1 MISGLIKIM
10 KKNIK
15 SLAKE
20 VIDLEIN
27 ALKKLKSS
35 LNSSLNM
42 AVDLLVNCQS
52 KVIVC
57 GVGKSGIIAS
67 KIAATLSSVGTPAFN
82 ISANDCSHGDLGSIT
97 KKDVVILISNSGNS
111 TELKNIIQFVNRYK
125 IKLIG
130 ISSKK
135 NSILNKNSDVKLL
148 IPQVYEAG
156 YGIVPTSSTIAQ
168 LAIGDALAIATMQKK
183 KFGKL
188 DFKKFHPSGSLGNKL
203 KTVEDLMISKENV
216 PFINENSKVAKALEI
231 INKKKLGTVI
241 ARDKKNNTTGIL
253 TDGDIK
259 RLVYRFNDIKKL
271 QVKDIIKKDPISVE
285 KDLLAAKALKIMND
299 KKITSLCVH
308 SKTRKN
314 KTIGLIHIHNI
325 LEANIQ

>member
-1 MISGLIKIM
+1 M
-10 KKNIK
+10 KKKIK
-15 SLAKE
+15 TIANE

-35 LNSSLNM
+35 INSSLDK
-42 AVDLLVNCQS
+42 AVNLLTNCQS
-52 KVIVC
+52 KIIVC

-97 KKDVVILISNSGNS
+97 KKDVVVLISNSGNS
-111 TELKNIIQFVNRYK
+111 TELKNIIEFVNRYK

-135 NSILNKNSDVKLL
+135 NSLLNKNSNVKLL
-148 IPQVYEAG
+148 TPEVKESG
-156 YGIVPTSSTIAQ
+156 YGIVPTSSTTAQ
-168 LAIGDALAIATMQKK
+168 LALGDALAIATMQKK

-203 KTVEDLMISKENV
+203 KTVEDLMLTKNMIPYV
-216 PFINENSKVAKALEI
+216 NENFNVKKAIEI
-231 INKKKLGTVI
+231 INLKKLGIVI
-241 ARDKKNNTTGIL
+241 TRDKKNNTTGIL

-259 RLVYRFNDIKKL
+259 RLLQKFDDIKKL
-271 QVKDIIKKDPISVE
+271 KLKDIIKKGPISVK
-285 KDLLAAKALKIMND
+285 KDLLAVKALKIMND

-308 SKTRKN
+308 SKSKKN
-314 KTIGLIHIHNI
+314 KTVGLIHIHNI
-325 LEANIQ
+325 LDANIQ

>member
-1 MISGLIKIM
+1 M
-10 KKNIK
+10 KKKIK
-15 SLAKE
+15 SIANE

-35 LNSSLNM
+35 LNSSLDT
-42 AVDLLVNCQS
+42 AVDLLTNCQS

-82 ISANDCSHGDLGSIT
+82 ISANDCSHGDLGSIA
-97 KKDVVILISNSGNS
+97 KRDVVILISNSGNS
-111 TELKNIIQFVNRYK
+111 SELKNIIQFVNRYK

-135 NSILNKNSDVKLL
+135 NSLLNKNSDVKLL
-148 IPQVYEAG
+148 IPEVKEAG
-156 YGIVPTSSTIAQ
+156 YGIVPTSSTTAQ
-168 LAIGDALAIATMQKK
+168 LALGDAIAIATMQRK

-203 KTVEDLMISKENV
+203 KTVEDLMITKEKI
-216 PFINENSKVAKALEI
+216 PFINENFNVEKAIEI
-231 INKKKLGTVI
+231 INLKKLGTVI
-241 ARDKKNNTTGIL
+241 TRDKKNNTTGIL

-259 RLVYRFNDIKKL
+259 RLVHKFDDIKRL
-271 QVKDIIKKDPISVE
+271 QVKDIIKKGPISVE
-285 KDLLAAKALKIMND
+285 KEQLAVRALKIMND

-308 SKTRKN
+308 SKSKKN
-314 KTIGLIHIHNI
+314 KTVGLIHIHDI
-325 LEANIQ
+325 LDANIQ

>member
-1 MISGLIKIM
+1 M
-10 KKNIK
+10 KKTIK
-15 SLAKE
+15 SIANE

-35 LNSSLNM
+35 LNSSIDM
-42 AVDLLVNCQS
+42 AVDLLTKCQS

-111 TELKNIIQFVNRYK
+111 SELKNIIQFVNRYK

-135 NSILNKNSDVKLL
+135 NSLLNKNSDVKLL
-148 IPQVYEAG
+148 IPEVKEAG
-156 YGIVPTSSTIAQ
+156 YGIVPTSSTSAQ
-168 LAIGDALAIATMQKK
+168 LALGDAMAIATMQKK

-203 KTVEDLMISKENV
+203 KTVEDLMITKDKI
-216 PFINENSKVAKALEI
+216 PFINENFNVEKALEV
-231 INKKKLGTVI
+231 INLKKLGTVI

-259 RLVYRFNDIKKL
+259 RLLHKFDDIKKI
-271 QVKDIIKKDPISVE
+271 QVKSIIKKEPISVE
-285 KDLLAAKALKIMND
+285 KDLLAVKALKIMND

-308 SKTRKN
+308 DRKN
-314 KTIGLIHIHNI
+314 KKKTIGILHIHTLLQSSIN
-325 LEANIQ
+325 

>member
-1 MISGLIKIM
+1 M
-10 KKNIK
+10 KKKIK
-15 SLAKE
+15 SIANE

-35 LNSSLNM
+35 LNSSLET
-42 AVDLLVNCQS
+42 AVDLITNCQS

-82 ISANDCSHGDLGSIT
+82 ISANDCSHGDLGSIA
-97 KKDVVILISNSGNS
+97 KKDIVILISNSGNS
-111 TELKNIIQFVNRYK
+111 SELKNIIQFVNRYK

-135 NSILNKNSDVKLL
+135 NSLLNKNSDVKLL
-148 IPQVYEAG
+148 IPEVKEAG
-156 YGIVPTSSTIAQ
+156 YGIVPTSSTTAQ
-168 LAIGDALAIATMQKK
+168 LALGDVIAIATMQKK

-188 DFKKFHPSGSLGNKL
+188 DFKRFHPAGSLGNKL
-203 KTVEDLMISKENV
+203 KTVEDLMITKTKM
-216 PFINENSKVAKALEI
+216 PFINENLNVKKALKI
-231 INKKKLGTVI
+231 ISLKKLGTVI
-241 ARDKKNNTTGIL
+241 TRDKKNNTTGIL

-259 RLVYRFNDIKKL
+259 RLLNKFDDIKKL
-271 QVKDIIKKDPISVE
+271 QLKKIIKKGPISVD
-285 KDLLAAKALKIMND
+285 KDLLAVKALKIMND

-308 SKTRKN
+308 SKSKKN

-325 LEANIQ
+325 LDANIQ

>member
-1 MISGLIKIM
+1 M

-15 SLAKE
+15 SIANE

-35 LNSSLNM
+35 LNSSIDM
-42 AVDLLVNCQS
+42 AVDLLTNCQS

-111 TELKNIIQFVNRYK
+111 SELKNIIQFVNRYK

-135 NSILNKNSDVKLL
+135 NSLLNKNSDVKLL
-148 IPQVYEAG
+148 IPEVKEAG
-156 YGIVPTSSTIAQ
+156 YGIVPTSSTAAQ
-168 LAIGDALAIATMQKK
+168 LALGDAIAIATMQKK

-203 KTVEDLMISKENV
+203 KTVEDLMITKDQI
-216 PFINENSKVAKALEI
+216 PFIYENFNIERALEI
-231 INKKKLGTVI
+231 INLKKLGTVI
-241 ARDKKNNTTGIL
+241 TRDKKNNTTGIL

-259 RLVYRFNDIKKL
+259 RLLHKFDNIKKL
-271 QVKDIIKKDPISVE
+271 QVKDIIKKGPISVE

-308 SKTRKN
+308 SKSNKN

-325 LEANIQ
+325 LDANIQ

>member
-1 MISGLIKIM
+1 MVPLEFM

-15 SLAKE
+15 SIANE

-35 LNSSLNM
+35 LNSSLDA
-42 AVDLLVNCQS
+42 AVDLLLNCQS

-111 TELKNIIQFVNRYK
+111 SELKNIIQFVNRYK

-135 NSILNKNSDVKLL
+135 NSLLNKNSDVKLL
-148 IPQVYEAG
+148 IPEVKEAG
-156 YGIVPTSSTIAQ
+156 YGIVPTSSTAAQ
-168 LAIGDALAIATMQKK
+168 LALGDAMAIATMHKK

-203 KTVEDLMISKENV
+203 KTVDDLMITKDKI
-216 PFINENSKVAKALEI
+216 PFIYENFNVEKALEI
-231 INKKKLGTVI
+231 INLKKLGTVI
-241 ARDKKNNTTGIL
+241 TRNKKNITTGIL

-325 LEANIQ
+325 LDANIQ

>member
-1 MISGLIKIM
+1 MVSLDFM
-10 KKNIK
+10 KKKIK
-15 SLAKE
+15 SIANE

-35 LNSSLNM
+35 LNSSLET
-42 AVDLLVNCQS
+42 AVDLITNCQS

-82 ISANDCSHGDLGSIT
+82 ISANDCSHGDLGSIA
-97 KKDVVILISNSGNS
+97 KKDIVILISNSGNS
-111 TELKNIIQFVNRYK
+111 SELKNIIQFVNRYK

-135 NSILNKNSDVKLL
+135 NSLLNKNSDVKLL
-148 IPQVYEAG
+148 IPEVKEAG
-156 YGIVPTSSTIAQ
+156 YGIVPTSSTTAQ
-168 LAIGDALAIATMQKK
+168 LALGDVIAIATMQKK
-183 KFGKL
+183 KFSKL

-203 KTVEDLMISKENV
+203 KTVEDLMITKEKI
-216 PFINENSKVAKALEI
+216 PFINENFNVKKAIEI
-231 INKKKLGTVI
+231 INLKKLGTVI
-241 ARDKKNNTTGIL
+241 TRDKKNNTTGIL
-253 TDGDIK
+253 VDGDIK
-259 RLVYRFNDIKKL
+259 RLVHKFDDIKKL
-271 QVKDIIKKDPISVE
+271 RVKEIIKKGPISVE
-285 KDLLAAKALKIMND
+285 KDLLAVKALKIMND

-308 SKTRKN
+308 SKSKKN

-325 LEANIQ
+325 LDANIQ

>member
-1 MISGLIKIM
+1 M
-10 KKNIK
+10 KKKIK
-15 SLAKE
+15 SIANE

-27 ALKKLKSS
+27 ALRKLKSS
-35 LNSSLNM
+35 LNSSIDN
-42 AVDLLVNCQS
+42 AVDLLTRCQS

-111 TELKNIIQFVNRYK
+111 SELKNIIQFVNRYK

-135 NSILNKNSDVKLL
+135 NSLLNKNSDVKIL
-148 IPQVYEAG
+148 IPEVKEAG
-156 YGIVPTSSTIAQ
+156 YGIVPTSSTAVQ
-168 LAIGDALAIATMQKK
+168 LALGDAIAIATMQKK

-188 DFKKFHPSGSLGNKL
+188 DFKKFHPAGSLGNKL
-203 KTVEDLMISKENV
+203 KTVEDLMITKDKI
-216 PFINENSKVAKALEI
+216 PFINENFNVEKALEI
-231 INKKKLGTVI
+231 INLKKLGTVI
-241 ARDKKNNTTGIL
+241 TRNKKNMTTGIL

-259 RLVYRFNDIKKL
+259 RLVHQFDDIKKL
-271 QVKDIIKKDPISVE
+271 RIKNIIKKGPISVE
-285 KDLLAAKALKIMND
+285 KELLAAKALQIMND

-308 SKTRKN
+308 SKTKKN

-325 LEANIQ
+325 LDANIQ

>member
-1 MISGLIKIM
+1 M
-10 KKNIK
+10 KKTTK
-15 SLAKE
+15 SIANE

-27 ALKKLKSS
+27 ALRKLKSS
-35 LNSSLNM
+35 LNSSIEM
-42 AVDLLVNCQS
+42 AVDLLTRCQS

-111 TELKNIIQFVNRYK
+111 SELKNIIQFVNRYK

-135 NSILNKNSDVKLL
+135 NSLLNKNSDVKIL
-148 IPQVYEAG
+148 IPEVKEAG
-156 YGIVPTSSTIAQ
+156 YGIVPTSSTAVQ
-168 LAIGDALAIATMQKK
+168 LALGDAIAIATMQKK

-188 DFKKFHPSGSLGNKL
+188 DFKKFHPAGSLGNKL
-203 KTVEDLMISKENV
+203 KTVEDLMITKDKI
-216 PFINENSKVAKALEI
+216 PFINENFNIEKALEI
-231 INKKKLGTVI
+231 INLKKLGTVI
-241 ARDKKNNTTGIL
+241 TRNKKNMTTGIL

-259 RLVYRFNDIKKL
+259 RLVHQFDDIKKL
-271 QVKDIIKKDPISVE
+271 QIKNIIKKGPISVE
-285 KDLLAAKALKIMND
+285 KELLAAKALQIMND

-308 SKTRKN
+308 SKTKKN

-325 LEANIQ
+325 LDANIQ

>member
-1 MISGLIKIM
+1 M
-10 KKNIK
+10 KKKIK
-15 SLAKE
+15 SIANE

-35 LNSSLNM
+35 LNSSLET
-42 AVDLLVNCQS
+42 AVDLITNCQS

-82 ISANDCSHGDLGSIT
+82 ISANDCSHGDLGSIA
-97 KKDVVILISNSGNS
+97 KKDIVILISNSGNS
-111 TELKNIIQFVNRYK
+111 SELKNIIQFVNRYK

-135 NSILNKNSDVKLL
+135 NSLLNKNSDVKLL
-148 IPQVYEAG
+148 IPEVKEAG
-156 YGIVPTSSTIAQ
+156 YGIVPTSSTTAQ
-168 LAIGDALAIATMQKK
+168 LALGDVIAIATMQKK
-183 KFGKL
+183 KFSKL
-188 DFKKFHPSGSLGNKL
+188 DFKRFHPAGSLGNKL
-203 KTVEDLMISKENV
+203 KTVEDLMITKDKI
-216 PFINENSKVAKALEI
+216 PFINENFNVKKALKI
-231 INKKKLGTVI
+231 ISLKKLGTVI
-241 ARDKKNNTTGIL
+241 TRNKKNNTTGIL

-259 RLVYRFNDIKKL
+259 RLLHKFDDINKLQLKRVIKKG
-271 QVKDIIKKDPISVE
+271 PITVD
-285 KDLLAAKALKIMND
+285 KDLLAVKALKIMND

-308 SKTRKN
+308 SKSKKN

-325 LEANIQ
+325 LDANVQ

>member
-1 MISGLIKIM
+1 M
-10 KKNIK
+10 KKKIK
-15 SLAKE
+15 SIANE

-35 LNSSLNM
+35 LNSSLET
-42 AVDLLVNCQS
+42 AVDLITNCQS

-82 ISANDCSHGDLGSIT
+82 ISANDCSHGDLGSIA
-97 KKDVVILISNSGNS
+97 KKDIVILISNSGNS
-111 TELKNIIQFVNRYK
+111 SELKNIIQFVNRYK

-135 NSILNKNSDVKLL
+135 NSLLNKNSDIKLL
-148 IPQVYEAG
+148 IPEVKEAG
-156 YGIVPTSSTIAQ
+156 YGIVPTSSTTAQ
-168 LAIGDALAIATMQKK
+168 LALGDVIAIATMQKK
-183 KFGKL
+183 KFSKL

-203 KTVEDLMISKENV
+203 KTVEDLMITKEKI
-216 PFINENSKVAKALEI
+216 PFINENFNVKKAIEI
-231 INKKKLGTVI
+231 INLKKLGTVI
-241 ARDKKNNTTGIL
+241 TRDKKNNTTGIL
-253 TDGDIK
+253 VDGDIK
-259 RLVYRFNDIKKL
+259 RLVHKFDDIKKL
-271 QVKDIIKKDPISVE
+271 QVKEIIKKGPISVE
-285 KDLLAAKALKIMND
+285 KDLLAVKALKIMND

-308 SKTRKN
+308 SKSKKN

-325 LEANIQ
+325 LDANIQ

>member
-1 MISGLIKIM
+1 M
-10 KKNIK
+10 KKKIK
-15 SLAKE
+15 SIANE

-35 LNSSLNM
+35 LNSSLDK
-42 AVDLLVNCQS
+42 AVDLLTNCQS

-111 TELKNIIQFVNRYK
+111 SELKNIIKFVNRYK

-135 NSILNKNSDVKLL
+135 NSLLNKNSNIKLL
-148 IPQVYEAG
+148 IPEVKESG
-156 YGIVPTSSTIAQ
+156 YGIVPTSSTTAQ
-168 LAIGDALAIATMQKK
+168 LALGDALAIATMQKK

-188 DFKKFHPSGSLGNKL
+188 DFKKFHPSGRLGNKL
-203 KTVEDLMISKENV
+203 KTVEDLMLTKNMI
-216 PFINENSKVAKALEI
+216 PYINENFNVKKAIEI
-231 INKKKLGTVI
+231 INLKKLGIVI
-241 ARDKKNNTTGIL
+241 TRDKKNNTTGIL

-259 RLVYRFNDIKKL
+259 RLLQKFDDIKKL
-271 QVKDIIKKDPISVE
+271 KLKDIIKKGPISVE
-285 KDLLAAKALKIMND
+285 KDLLAVKALKIMND

-308 SKTRKN
+308 SKSKKN
-314 KTIGLIHIHNI
+314 KTVGLIHIHNI
-325 LEANIQ
+325 LDANIQ

>member
-1 MISGLIKIM
+1 MVSLDFM
-10 KKNIK
+10 KKKIK
-15 SLAKE
+15 SIANE

-35 LNSSLNM
+35 LNSSLET
-42 AVDLLVNCQS
+42 AVDLITNCQS

-82 ISANDCSHGDLGSIT
+82 ISANDCSHGDLGSIA
-97 KKDVVILISNSGNS
+97 KKDIVILISNSGNS
-111 TELKNIIQFVNRYK
+111 SELKNIIQFVNRYK

-135 NSILNKNSDVKLL
+135 NSLLNKNSDIKLL
-148 IPQVYEAG
+148 IPEVKEAG
-156 YGIVPTSSTIAQ
+156 YGIVPTSSTTAQ
-168 LAIGDALAIATMQKK
+168 LALGDVIAIATMQKK
-183 KFGKL
+183 KFSKL

-203 KTVEDLMISKENV
+203 KTVEDLMITKEKI
-216 PFINENSKVAKALEI
+216 PFINENFNVKKAIEI
-231 INKKKLGTVI
+231 INLKKLGTVI
-241 ARDKKNNTTGIL
+241 TRDKKNNTTGIL
-253 TDGDIK
+253 VDGDIK
-259 RLVYRFNDIKKL
+259 RLVHKFDDIKKL
-271 QVKDIIKKDPISVE
+271 RVKEIIKKGPISVE
-285 KDLLAAKALKIMND
+285 KDLLAVKALKIMND

-308 SKTRKN
+308 SKSKKN

-325 LEANIQ
+325 LDANIQ

>member
-1 MISGLIKIM
+1 M
-10 KKNIK
+10 KKKIK
-15 SLAKE
+15 FIANE

-35 LNSSLNM
+35 LNSSLET
-42 AVDLLVNCQS
+42 AVDLITNCQS

-82 ISANDCSHGDLGSIT
+82 ISANDCSHGDLGSIA
-97 KKDVVILISNSGNS
+97 KKDIVILISNSGNS
-111 TELKNIIQFVNRYK
+111 SELKNIIQFVNRYK

-135 NSILNKNSDVKLL
+135 NSLLNKNSDVKLL
-148 IPQVYEAG
+148 IPEVKEAG
-156 YGIVPTSSTIAQ
+156 YGIVPTSSTTAQ
-168 LAIGDALAIATMQKK
+168 LALGDVIAIATMQKK

-188 DFKKFHPSGSLGNKL
+188 DFKRFHPAGSLGNKL
-203 KTVEDLMISKENV
+203 KTVEDLMITKEKI
-216 PFINENSKVAKALEI
+216 PFINENFNVKKALKI
-231 INKKKLGTVI
+231 ISLKKLGTVI
-241 ARDKKNNTTGIL
+241 TRNKKNNTTGIL

-259 RLVYRFNDIKKL
+259 RLLHKFDDINKLQLKRVIKKG
-271 QVKDIIKKDPISVE
+271 PITVD
-285 KDLLAAKALKIMND
+285 KDLLAVKALKIMND

-308 SKTRKN
+308 SKSKKN
-314 KTIGLIHIHNI
+314 KTIGLLHIHNI
-325 LEANIQ
+325 IEANIQ

>member
-1 MISGLIKIM
+1 M

-15 SLAKE
+15 NIAE
-20 VIDLEIN
+20 RVINLEIK
-27 ALKKLKSS
+27 ALKKLKTSINLS
-35 LNSSLNM
+35 FEK
-42 AVDLLVNCQS
+42 AIDLIINCHS

-82 ISANDCSHGDLGSIT
+82 ISANDCSHGNLGSIT
-97 KKDVVILISNSGNS
+97 KKDVVILISNSGNTS
-111 TELKNIIQFVNRYK
+111 ELKNIIQFTNRYK

-130 ISSKK
+130 ICSKK
-135 NSILNKNSDVKLL
+135 NSALYRGSDVKIL
-148 IPQVYEAG
+148 IPEVKESG
-156 YGIVPTSSTIAQ
+156 YGIVPTSSTTAQ
-168 LAIGDALAIATMQKK
+168 LALGDAIAIASMQKK

-203 KTVEDLMISKENV
+203 KTVDDLMIIKSKI
-216 PFINENSKVAKALEI
+216 PFINENSKLEKGIKI
-231 INKKKLGTVI
+231 INSKKLGTVI
-241 ARDKKNNTTGIL
+241 TRNNKQNTTGIL

-259 RLVYRFNDIKKL
+259 RLLQKFNNIKQLKI
-271 QVKDIIKKDPISVE
+271 KNIIKKKPISVE
-285 KDLLAAKALKIMND
+285 KDLLAAKALKIMNE

-308 SKTRKN
+308 SKSNKN
-314 KTIGLIHIHNI
+314 KTIGLLHIHNI

>member
-1 MISGLIKIM
+1 MVSLDFM
-10 KKNIK
+10 KKKIK
-15 SLAKE
+15 SIANE

-35 LNSSLNM
+35 LNSSLET
-42 AVDLLVNCQS
+42 AVDLITNCQS

-97 KKDVVILISNSGNS
+97 KKDIVILISNSGNS
-111 TELKNIIQFVNRYK
+111 SELKNIIQFVNRYK

-135 NSILNKNSDVKLL
+135 NSLLNKNSDVKLL
-148 IPQVYEAG
+148 IPEVKEAG
-156 YGIVPTSSTIAQ
+156 YGIVPTSSTTAQ
-168 LAIGDALAIATMQKK
+168 LALGDVIAIATMQKK

-188 DFKKFHPSGSLGNKL
+188 DFKRFHPAGSLGNKL
-203 KTVEDLMISKENV
+203 KTVEDLMITKDKI
-216 PFINENSKVAKALEI
+216 PFINENFNVKKALKI
-231 INKKKLGTVI
+231 ISLKKLGTVI
-241 ARDKKNNTTGIL
+241 TRNKKNNTTGIL

-259 RLVYRFNDIKKL
+259 RLLHKFDDINKLQLKRVIKKG
-271 QVKDIIKKDPISVE
+271 PITVD
-285 KDLLAAKALKIMND
+285 KDLLAVKALKIMND

-308 SKTRKN
+308 SKSKKN

-325 LEANIQ
+325 LDANVQ